1 MRLRIGAIAAMS
13 AALVTGAAQAE
24 MSMKT
29 VDQCLTGAFDAQTN
43 PNSCVD
49 LAHAECGGMPEDM
62 HAASALCFTKT
73 QEVWNAAIAEQMEG
87 IRARGDDQLSAV
99 AGIETKYDV
108 LSALLQCDR
117 MEELNR
123 LTDQSAELVARQ
135 KAGCV
140 STASGLAYVRLN
152 WRARSLQ

>member
-1 MRLRIGAIAAMS
+1 MKRDIGAIGALCLLLS
-13 AALVTGAAQAE
+13 APATAQ
-24 MSMKT
+24 MSMET
-29 VDQCLTGAFDAQTN
+29 VDACLTDAFSAQTS
-43 PNSCVD
+43 PNACVD
-49 LAHAECGGMPEDM
+49 LAHSECGGMPEEM

-73 QEVWNAAIAEQMEG
+73 QEVWNAAIAEQMEA
-87 IRARGDDQLSAV
+87 IRARGDDQLSAI

-140 STASGLAYVRLN
+140 STAAGLAYVRLN
-152 WRARSLQ
+152 WRARSLE